1 LSPEVRNSALAP
13 QSVRVSLRV
22 EWSPR
27 ALLVPGSLR
36 EPQVEHWPVRPEA
49 VHQFSPPLQMS
60 RALSVLLREQ
70 QRRVPVK

>member
-13 QSVRVSLRV
+13 QSVRASLRV
-22 EWSPR
+22 AWLPR

-36 EPQVEHWPVRPEA
+36 EQQGEHWLVLAEA
-49 VHQFSPPLQMS
+49 VRQFSLQLPIP
-60 RALSVLLREQ
+60 RALSVVLREQ